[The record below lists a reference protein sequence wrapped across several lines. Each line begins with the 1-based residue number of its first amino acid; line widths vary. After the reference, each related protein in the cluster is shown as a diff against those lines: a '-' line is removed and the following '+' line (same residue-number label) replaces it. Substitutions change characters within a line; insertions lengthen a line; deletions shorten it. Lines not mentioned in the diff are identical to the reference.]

1 VVGGGGGGGGS
12 GGEASKE
19 LMTMKMAVRV
29 HTKTRKESVTAVVC
43 RGANVRQN
51 DERKGRSKQE

>member
-1 VVGGGGGGGGS
+1 LAVGGAKR
-12 GGEASKE
+12 GGEARKE

-29 HTKTRKESVTAVVC
+29 HAQTRKASVKVVVC
-43 RGANVRQN
+43 RGADVRPN